1 MKFVMELVIVILSLV
16 ILIQLAVIAV
26 LLKRGKSDSL
36 PDMREESRFI
46 LDGTQSSVKS
56 LGELITAN
64 QKNTDELQ
72 IRKLEDMNRVLTE
85 SFARNEMRFKAY
97 EEKLEGVRTTVEKKL
112 TDLGEQNERK
122 LDEMRRT
129 VDEKL
134 QKTLEEKMNQSFKL
148 VSERLEQVYK
158 GLGEMQN
165 LASGVGD
172 LKKVLSNVKSRGI
185 LGEIQ
190 LGAIL
195 KEILAP
201 EQYEE
206 NVATVPMSKNVV
218 EYAVKMPSADGSFTY
233 LPIDSKFP
241 QDAYMQLQDAYE
253 SGNAD
258 EVKAASKQLSERIKQ
273 FAKDIHTK
281 YVEVP
286 YTTDFAVMFLP
297 TEGLY
302 AEVVNNPEL
311 TAFLQQNYR
320 VCVSGPSTMA
330 ALLNSIQMGFKTL
343 AIQKKSSEVW
353 EILGAVKKEF
363 STFQSVL
370 DKAQKNIQTASENI
384 DKLIG
389 TRTRAIN
396 RKLSAVEILDDP
408 TKSQKLLDLDD

>member
-343 AIQKKSSEVW
+343 AIQKRSQEVW
-353 EILGAVKKEF
+353 KILSGVKNEFDKFAGVIEAVQQRINQANKE
-363 STFQSVL
+363 L
-370 DKAQKNIQTASENI
+370 DS
-384 DKLIG
+384 LVG
-389 TRTRAIN
+389 TRTRAIQ
-396 RKLSAVEILDDP
+396 RQLRSVESMDDSCIID
-408 TKSQKLLDLDD
+408 K

>member
-1 MKFVMELVIVILSLV
+1 MIETGDYMQLVVILLSVIV
-16 ILIQLAVIAV
+16 LIQTVVIFAVV
-26 LLKRGKSDSL
+26 RKGKNDSSGL
-36 PDMREESRFI
+36 IREEGQFI
-46 LDGTQSSVKS
+46 LNGTQNSVKT
-56 LGELITAN
+56 LGELITSN
-64 QKNTDELQ
+64 QKATDELQ
-72 IRKLEDMNRVLTE
+72 LRKLEDMNKLLSD
-85 SFARNEMRFKAY
+85 SFTRNEMRFKAY
-97 EEKLEGVRTTVEKKL
+97 EEKLEGVRETVEKKL
-112 TDLGEQNERK
+112 SELGEQNEKK

-165 LASGVGD
+165 LAAGVGD

-206 NVATVPMSKNVV
+206 NVATIPMSKNVV
-218 EYAVKMPSADGSFTY
+218 EFAVKMPSAEGDFTY

-241 QDAYMQLQDAYE
+241 QDAYLQLQEAYE
-253 SGNAD
+253 SGNTD
-258 EVKAASKQLSERIKQ
+258 GIKLAAKQLSDRIKL

-281 YVEVP
+281 YIEVP

-311 TAFLQQNYR
+311 IAFLQQNYR
-320 VCVSGPSTMA
+320 VCVAGPSTMA

-343 AIQKKSSEVW
+343 AIQKRSQEVW
-353 EILGAVKKEF
+353 RILSGVKNEFDKFEGVIEAVQQRINQANKE
-363 STFQSVL
+363 L
-370 DKAQKNIQTASENI
+370 DA
-384 DKLIG
+384 LVG
-389 TRTRAIN
+389 TRTRAIQ
-396 RKLSAVEILDDP
+396 RQLRSVENIGEQHIADE
-408 TKSQKLLDLDD
+408 

>member
-1 MKFVMELVIVILSLV
+1 MNFVMELVIVILSLV

-258 EVKAASKQLSERIKQ
+258 EVKTASKQLSERIKQ

-330 ALLNSIQMGFKTL
+330 ALLNSIQMGFKTI
-343 AIQKKSSEVW
+343 AIQKRSQEVW
-353 EILGAVKKEF
+353 KILSGVKNEFDKFAGVIEAVQQRINQANKE
-363 STFQSVL
+363 L
-370 DKAQKNIQTASENI
+370 DS
-384 DKLIG
+384 LVG
-389 TRTRAIN
+389 TRTRAIQ
-396 RKLSAVEILDDP
+396 RQLRSVESMDDSCL
-408 TKSQKLLDLDD
+408 TDK

>member
-26 LLKRGKSDSL
+26 LLKRGKSDSP

-253 SGNAD
+253 SGNTD

-343 AIQKKSSEVW
+343 AIQKRSQEVW
-353 EILGAVKKEF
+353 KILSGVKNEFDKFAGVIEAVQQRINQANKE
-363 STFQSVL
+363 L
-370 DKAQKNIQTASENI
+370 DS
-384 DKLIG
+384 LVG
-389 TRTRAIN
+389 TRTRAIQ
-396 RKLSAVEILDDP
+396 RQLRSVESMDDSCI
-408 TKSQKLLDLDD
+408 TDK

>member
-26 LLKRGKSDSL
+26 VLKRGKSDSL

-343 AIQKKSSEVW
+343 AIQKRSQEVW
-353 EILGAVKKEF
+353 KILSGVKNEFDKFAGVIEAVQQRINQANKE
-363 STFQSVL
+363 L
-370 DKAQKNIQTASENI
+370 DS
-384 DKLIG
+384 LVG
-389 TRTRAIN
+389 TRTRAIQ
-396 RKLSAVEILDDP
+396 RQLRSVESMDDSCIID
-408 TKSQKLLDLDD
+408 K

>member
-253 SGNAD
+253 SGNVD

-343 AIQKKSSEVW
+343 AIQKRSQEVW
-353 EILGAVKKEF
+353 KILSGVKNEFDKFAGVIEAVQQRINQANKE
-363 STFQSVL
+363 L
-370 DKAQKNIQTASENI
+370 DS
-384 DKLIG
+384 LVG
-389 TRTRAIN
+389 TRTRAIQ
-396 RKLSAVEILDDP
+396 RQLRSVESMDDSCI
-408 TKSQKLLDLDD
+408 TDK

>member
-343 AIQKKSSEVW
+343 AIQKRSQEVW
-353 EILGAVKKEF
+353 KILSGVKNEFDKFAGVIEAVQQRINQANKE
-363 STFQSVL
+363 L
-370 DKAQKNIQTASENI
+370 DS
-384 DKLIG
+384 LVG
-389 TRTRAIN
+389 TRTRAIQ
-396 RKLSAVEILDDP
+396 RQLRSVESMDDSCI
-408 TKSQKLLDLDD
+408 TDK

>member
-343 AIQKKSSEVW
+343 AIQKRSQEVW
-353 EILGAVKKEF
+353 KILSGVKNEFDKFAGVIEAVQQRINQANKE
-363 STFQSVL
+363 L
-370 DKAQKNIQTASENI
+370 DS
-384 DKLIG
+384 LVG
-389 TRTRAIN
+389 TRTRAIQ
-396 RKLSAVEILDDP
+396 RQLRSVESMDDSCI
-408 TKSQKLLDLDD
+408 TDE

>member
-253 SGNAD
+253 SGNVD

-343 AIQKKSSEVW
+343 AIQKRSQEVW
-353 EILGAVKKEF
+353 KILSGVKNEFDKFAGVIEAVQQRINQANKE
-363 STFQSVL
+363 L
-370 DKAQKNIQTASENI
+370 DS
-384 DKLIG
+384 LVG
-389 TRTRAIN
+389 TRTRAIQ
-396 RKLSAVEILDDP
+396 RQLRSVESMDDSYI
-408 TKSQKLLDLDD
+408 TDK

>member
-343 AIQKKSSEVW
+343 AIQKRSQEVW
-353 EILGAVKKEF
+353 KILSGVKNEFDKFAGVIEAVQQRINQANKE
-363 STFQSVL
+363 L
-370 DKAQKNIQTASENI
+370 DS
-384 DKLIG
+384 LVG
-389 TRTRAIN
+389 TRTRAIQ
-396 RKLSAVEILDDP
+396 RQLRSVESMDGSCITDE
-408 TKSQKLLDLDD
+408 

>member
-1 MKFVMELVIVILSLV
+1 MELVIVILSLV

-343 AIQKKSSEVW
+343 AIQKRSQEVW
-353 EILGAVKKEF
+353 KILSGVKNEFDKFAGVIEAVQQRINQANKE
-363 STFQSVL
+363 L
-370 DKAQKNIQTASENI
+370 DS
-384 DKLIG
+384 LVG
-389 TRTRAIN
+389 TRTRAIQ
-396 RKLSAVEILDDP
+396 RQLRSVESMDDSCIAD
-408 TKSQKLLDLDD
+408 K